1 MSDNLAYATI
11 STLAPRI
18 AAREISPIEL
28 TEAALARIETLD
40 QSLNS
45 FITVTAEQAL
55 DTAGKAEQAIAA
67 GDYRGPLHGIPV
79 AAKDLFATKGVRT
92 TAGSK
97 LYTDWRPD
105 HDATAVAR
113 LADAGAVL
121 LGKTNMHE
129 LAYGTKSNNPHYGP
143 VRNPWD
149 RVCHPGGSSGGSA
162 AAVAA
167 GLAMGALGSDTG
179 ASIRQPAA
187 CCGIVGLKPTY
198 GRVSKFGAVPLAWS
212 MDHAGPM
219 TRSVK
224 DAALMLQVLA
234 GPDPL
239 DPTTVDHPV
248 PDYTAII
255 DQGIGGS
262 RIGVARSYFF
272 DDCGPGVAHAM
283 EAAIDTLRGLGAT
296 IEDVEIAGMAESRAA
311 STLIIS
317 VEAAAR
323 FGREVRD
330 QPEGFSDE
338 LLEAITMGAFFTA
351 EHYLLAQRARR
362 RLSDGTRCLFAGY
375 DGVIMPTQA
384 VTAGPID
391 DDPPKHG
398 LLRWRN
404 TEHFDLTGL
413 PAISVPCGFAGDG
426 LPVGLQIAGNAF
438 DEAGVLRIAQAY
450 EQATEWHRKHPAVD

>member
-18 AAREISPIEL
+18 AAREISPIEV
-28 TEAALARIETLD
+28 TEAALARIENLD

-55 DTAGKAEQAIAA
+55 DSAGKAEQSIAA
-67 GDYRGPLHGIPV
+67 GGYRGPLHGIPV

-97 LYTDWRPD
+97 LYTNWRPD

-234 GPDPL
+234 GHDPL
-239 DPTTVDHPV
+239 DPTTADRPV
-248 PDYTAII
+248 PDYTATI
-255 DQGIGGS
+255 DDSIEGS

-272 DDCGPGVAHAM
+272 DDCGPGVAEAM
-283 EAAIDTLRGLGAT
+283 EAAIDTLRSLGAT

-323 FGREVRD
+323 FSREVRD
-330 QPEGFSDE
+330 QPEGFSDA
-338 LLEAITMGAFFTA
+338 LREAVTMGAFFTA

-362 RLSDGTRCLFAGY
+362 RLSDGTRRLFAGY
-375 DGVIMPTQA
+375 GGVIMPTQA

-391 DDPPKHG
+391 DDPPKHD

-438 DEAGVLRIAQAY
+438 DEAGVLRIANAY
-450 EQATEWHRKHPAVD
+450 EQATEWHWKHPAVD

>member
-1 MSDNLAYATI
+1 MTDSLAYATI

-18 AAREISPIEL
+18 ASREVSPVDV
-28 TEAALARIETLD
+28 TEAALSRIERLD
-40 QSLNS
+40 RGLNS
-45 FITVTAEQAL
+45 FITVVADQAL
-55 DTAGKAEQAIAA
+55 DAAHQAERAIAA

-79 AAKDLFATKGVRT
+79 AAKDLFATRGLRT

-97 LYTDWRPD
+97 LYGDWLPD
-105 HDATAVAR
+105 HDATVVAR
-113 LADAGAVL
+113 LAGAGAVL

-167 GLAMGALGSDTG
+167 GLAVGALGSDTG

-219 TRSVK
+219 TRGVR
-224 DAALMLQVLA
+224 DAALMLQILA
-234 GPDPL
+234 GHDPL
-239 DPTTVDHPV
+239 DPTTVERPV
-248 PDYTAII
+248 PDYTEAI
-255 DQGIGGS
+255 DNGIKGS
-262 RIGVARSYFF
+262 RIGVARTYFF
-272 DDCGPGVAHAM
+272 DDCGPGVADAM
-283 EAAIDTLRGLGAT
+283 DAAIEVLRGLGAT
-296 IEDVEIAGMAESRAA
+296 VEDVEIAGMAESRAA

-323 FGREVRD
+323 FGREVRE
-330 QPEGFSDE
+330 QPEDFSDSLRE
-338 LLEAITMGAFFTA
+338 ALEMGAFFTA

-362 RLSDGTRCLFAGY
+362 VLSDGTARLFAGY

-391 DDPPKHG
+391 DDPPGHG

-413 PAISVPCGFAGDG
+413 PAISIPCGFAGDG

-438 DEAGVLRIAQAY
+438 DEVGILRIAQAY
-450 EQATEWHRKHPAVD
+450 EQATDWHLKHPAID

>member
-1 MSDNLAYATI
+1 MSDELTYATI

-18 AAREISPIEL
+18 AAREISPIEV
-28 TEAALARIETLD
+28 TEAALARIEHLD
-40 QSLNS
+40 QGLNS

-55 DTAGKAEQAIAA
+55 DSAKKAEQSIAA

-97 LYTDWRPD
+97 LYADWRPD
-105 HDATAVAR
+105 HDATTVAR

-167 GLAMGALGSDTG
+167 GLVMGALGSDTG

-219 TRSVK
+219 TRSVH

-234 GPDPL
+234 GHDPL
-239 DPTTVDHPV
+239 DPTTADRPV
-248 PDYTAII
+248 PDYTATI
-255 DQGIGGS
+255 DQGIEGR
-262 RIGVARSYFF
+262 RIAVARTYFF

-283 EAAIDTLRGLGAT
+283 EVAIDTLRGLGA
-296 IEDVEIAGMAESRAA
+296 IVEDVEIAGMAESRAA

-323 FGREVRD
+323 FGREVRE

-338 LLEAITMGAFFTA
+338 LREAITMGAFFTA

-362 RLSDGTRCLFAGY
+362 RMSAGTRRLFTGY

-413 PAISVPCGFAGDG
+413 PAISLPCGFAGDG

-438 DEAGVLRIAQAY
+438 DEAGILRVAQAY
-450 EQATEWHRKHPAVD
+450 EQATEWHLKHPAVD